1 MLILFLFFPWV
12 VPAVSLPNIH
22 ILTNSPLLILLP
34 IRKLSFLVVL
44 VICIKHL
51 LSVIYGTWVV
61 PAVSL
66 PNIQI
71 LTNTALS
78 ILLPFRK
85 LSFFCRS
92 CHLHKAPINCYFWY
106 LTFPFS
112 EPSKDVPALP
122 M

>member
-1 MLILFLFFPWV
+1 M
-12 VPAVSLPNIH
+12 H

-71 LTNTALS
+71 LTNTALL
-78 ILLPFRK
+78 ILLPIRK
-85 LSFFCRS
+85 LSFFVILGICIK
-92 CHLHKAPINCYFWY
+92 HL
-106 LTFPFS
+106 LTVIFGT
-112 EPSKDVPALP
+112 
-122 M
+122 